1 LADLVDALL
10 GMTRGFD
17 MPAGTVVLLAS
28 ASHAATIGTAEY
40 AAEFVRASGRL
51 RSAFMGGVNVMH
63 GIPFLLGGTKNTA
76 AIRTLAEIEQWVTCT
91 GNANDDITATR
102 KAFMTSLRTTEHTR
116 QSQQIMRLPASQHSS
131 DKVSFLSVGFDNLK
145 TAVDPLVEEDEK
157 ALISLMI
164 DELNNLYPVNLCP
177 DIICDRFME
186 DEVFSGDTVDR
197 TDLVLIGASHLSNVI
212 KHVRQE
218 AWRVVDLTTPGFRIN
233 GESVAALTER
243 VGGLDVNWEDA
254 VVVLQ
259 LFDNSVFLVG
269 GEGGVKRLPMKDRSG
284 KYHVDG
290 TLTVADKPTVKELTG
305 ILAPLLKALGG
316 CKKLVLTPMA
326 RYWVA
331 PCCGDPDHLT
341 NYRSP
346 GFLPRLGD
354 SVAAL
359 RDHIRDALFTR
370 RIPNF
375 RVLCPN
381 RMFGMGLRRH
391 DISDEEATRTA
402 ALWGPDP
409 VHPSQAA
416 YRLIAEAIET
426 DIQDP
431 DARYTNPPK
440 DVQQYS
446 KKARHD
452 PSLERAGWVDGCS
465 AALPRRDSASV
476 SSTRGK
482 GAQASRSSMDPP
494 PRGYNRGRG
503 SSKNFQRGYTRFGNR
518 GHPFRGRGGSY

>member
-1 LADLVDALL
+1 
-10 GMTRGFD
+10 
-17 MPAGTVVLLAS
+17 
-28 ASHAATIGTAEY
+28 
-40 AAEFVRASGRL
+40 
-51 RSAFMGGVNVMH
+51 
-63 GIPFLLGGTKNTA
+63 
-76 AIRTLAEIEQWVTCT
+76 
-91 GNANDDITATR
+91 
-102 KAFMTSLRTTEHTR
+102 
-116 QSQQIMRLPASQHSS
+116 MRLPASQHSS
-131 DKVSFLSVGFDNLK
+131 EKVTFLSVGFDNLK

-164 DELNNLYPVNLCP
+164 DELNNLYPVNLCA

-186 DEVFSGDTVDR
+186 DEVFSSDTVDR
-197 TDLVLIGASHLSNVI
+197 TDLVLIGASHLSNVV

-233 GESVAALTER
+233 SESVAALTER
-243 VGGLDVNWEDA
+243 VSGTEVNWEDA

-259 LFDNSVFLVG
+259 LFDNSVYLVG
-269 GEGGVKRLPMKDRSG
+269 GEGGIKRLPTKDRSG

-290 TLTVADKPTVKELTG
+290 TLTVADKPTVKELTS
-305 ILAPLLKALGG
+305 ILAPLLKVLGG
-316 CKKLVLTPMA
+316 SKKLLLTPMA

-331 PCCGDPDHLT
+331 PCCAEPDHLT

-359 RDHIRDALFTR
+359 RDHIRDAFFTR

-391 DISDEEATRTA
+391 EISDEEASRTA

-409 VHPSQAA
+409 VHPTQAA
-416 YRLIAEAIET
+416 YRLIAEAIEA
-426 DIQDP
+426 DLQDP
-431 DARYTNPPK
+431 DAKYTNPPK
-440 DVQQYS
+440 DTHQS
-446 KKARHD
+446 AKKPRHD
-452 PSLERAGWVDGCS
+452 PSRERAGWVDGCS
-465 AALPRRDSASV
+465 AALPRRDSAPIPMN
-476 SSTRGK
+476 RGR
-482 GAQASRSSMDPP
+482 GAHTPHSSMGPP

-503 SSKNFQRGYTRFGNR
+503 SAKSFQRGFSRSGNR
-518 GHPFRGRGGSY
+518 GHPYRGRGGSY